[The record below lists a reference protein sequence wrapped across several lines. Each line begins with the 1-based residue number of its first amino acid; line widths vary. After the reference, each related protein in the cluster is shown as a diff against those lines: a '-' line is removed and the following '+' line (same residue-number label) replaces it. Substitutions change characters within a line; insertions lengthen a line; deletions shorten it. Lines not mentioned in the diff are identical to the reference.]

1 MPDQESPNRTVFTV
15 WLYGGPRDG
24 DSMDVGAPLPATIT
38 AAGEVVYMNAGPE
51 VDESGQPLSTWRY
64 VWEPLFA
71 PEALIER

>member
-1 MPDQESPNRTVFTV
+1 
-15 WLYGGPRDG
+15 
-24 DSMDVGAPLPATIT
+24 MDVGAPLPATIT